1 MEIVKLEEQ
10 PQMLKEFKI
19 DLIVWK
25 FVNPFKELCA
35 DTMFKI
41 DLIVWK

>member
-1 MEIVKLEEQ
+1 MVQGKKQ
-10 PQMLKEFKI
+10 FKI

-25 FVNPFKELCA
+25 LDVFDYRLACCKL
-35 DTMFKI
+35 FKI